1 MKSSILDWIQINLR
15 TPVLDLLMPAI
26 TALGNGGLIWIV
38 LAAGLLLMPGHRKAG
53 AAVLAGLA
61 LEVVCCNLVLKPLVA
76 RVRPC
81 DINTA
86 VQLLIARPDDFSFP
100 SGHTAGAAAFYPAL
114 GRESGKKSI
123 VAVTI
128 ILAVLIGLSRNI
140 LAVHWPVDVLV
151 GLIIGLVFS
160 LAMTRLFDRI
170 WEDRKRRFL
179 FSSIMGSSSA
189 LIAIILCTV
198 LSLNLVDEMAYS
210 DLMKIL
216 SLSAGA
222 YGGAVLEMRMV
233 NFSTENSL
241 LKKVL
246 SVLIAMAAAAAIMF
260 VREML
265 PETLY
270 YPGALAGY
278 ALLGLWATGLFPL
291 IAVKTSLMKK
301 DASDS

>member
-1 MKSSILDWIQINLR
+1 MQYQILIFLQNFTSDAMLFIANLLSFAGEEAFLILILLTIYYTVDKRAGFSIFSSLLCAQTMTNAIKSVVRAPRPFMVHESLSADRIE
-15 TPVLDLLMPAI
+15 
-26 TALGNGGLIWIV
+26 TATGY
-38 LAAGLLLMPGHRKAG
+38 
-53 AAVLAGLA
+53 
-61 LEVVCCNLVLKPLVA
+61 
-76 RVRPC
+76 
-81 DINTA
+81 
-86 VQLLIARPDDFSFP
+86 SFP

-114 GRESGKKSI
+114 GRESDKKGV
-123 VAVTI
+123 VAATI
-128 ILAVLIGLSRNI
+128 ILAILIGLSRNI

-179 FSSIMGSSSA
+179 FSTIMSSSCA
-189 LIAIILCTV
+189 LIAIILCIV
-198 LSLNLVDEMAYS
+198 LTLSLVDEMAYS

-222 YGGAVLEMRMV
+222 YGGAVLEMKKV

-246 SVLIAMAAAAAIMF
+246 TVLIAMAAAAAIML

-291 IAVKTSLMKK
+291 IAVKTSLMRK
-301 DASDS
+301 DASGS

>member
-1 MKSSILDWIQINLR
+1 MQYQILIFLQNFSSDAILFIANILSFAGEETFLILILLTIYYTVDKRAGFSIFSSLLCAQTMTNAIKSVVRAPRPFMVHESLSADRIE
-15 TPVLDLLMPAI
+15 
-26 TALGNGGLIWIV
+26 TATGY
-38 LAAGLLLMPGHRKAG
+38 
-53 AAVLAGLA
+53 
-61 LEVVCCNLVLKPLVA
+61 
-76 RVRPC
+76 
-81 DINTA
+81 
-86 VQLLIARPDDFSFP
+86 SFP

-128 ILAVLIGLSRNI
+128 ILAILIGLSRNI

-170 WEDRKRRFL
+170 WEDRKKRFL
-179 FSSIMGSSSA
+179 FSTIMGSSSA

-198 LSLNLVDEMAYS
+198 LSLSLVDEMAYS

-222 YGGAVLEMRMV
+222 YGGAVLEMKKV

-246 SVLIAMAAAAAIMF
+246 SVLIAMTVAAVIML

>member
-1 MKSSILDWIQINLR
+1 MQYQILIFLQNFSSDAILFIANILSFAGEETFLILILLTIYYTVDKRAGFSIFSSLLCAQTMTNAIKSVVRAPRPFMVHESLSADRIE
-15 TPVLDLLMPAI
+15 
-26 TALGNGGLIWIV
+26 TATGY
-38 LAAGLLLMPGHRKAG
+38 
-53 AAVLAGLA
+53 
-61 LEVVCCNLVLKPLVA
+61 
-76 RVRPC
+76 
-81 DINTA
+81 
-86 VQLLIARPDDFSFP
+86 SFP

-128 ILAVLIGLSRNI
+128 ILAILIGLSRNI

-170 WEDRKRRFL
+170 WEDRKKRFL
-179 FSSIMGSSSA
+179 FSTIMGSSSA
-189 LIAIILCTV
+189 LIAIILCTF
-198 LSLNLVDEMAYS
+198 LSLSLVDEMAYS

-222 YGGAVLEMRMV
+222 YGGAVLEMKKV

-246 SVLIAMAAAAAIMF
+246 SVLIAMTVAAVIML

>member
-1 MKSSILDWIQINLR
+1 MQYQILIFLQNFSSDAILFIANLLSFAGEETFLILILLTIYYTVDKRAGFSIFSSLLCAQTMTNAIKSVVRAPRPFMVHESLSADRIE
-15 TPVLDLLMPAI
+15 
-26 TALGNGGLIWIV
+26 TATGY
-38 LAAGLLLMPGHRKAG
+38 
-53 AAVLAGLA
+53 
-61 LEVVCCNLVLKPLVA
+61 
-76 RVRPC
+76 
-81 DINTA
+81 
-86 VQLLIARPDDFSFP
+86 SFP

-189 LIAIILCTV
+189 LISIILCTV
-198 LSLNLVDEMAYS
+198 LSLSLVDEMAYS

-246 SVLIAMAAAAAIMF
+246 SVLIAMAVAAAIMF

>member
-1 MKSSILDWIQINLR
+1 MQYQILIFLQNFSSDAILFIANLLSFAGEETFLILILLTIYYTVDKRAGFSIFSSLLCAQTMTNAIKSVVRAPRPFMVHESLSADRIE
-15 TPVLDLLMPAI
+15 
-26 TALGNGGLIWIV
+26 TATGY
-38 LAAGLLLMPGHRKAG
+38 
-53 AAVLAGLA
+53 
-61 LEVVCCNLVLKPLVA
+61 
-76 RVRPC
+76 
-81 DINTA
+81 
-86 VQLLIARPDDFSFP
+86 SFP

-222 YGGAVLEMRMV
+222 YGGAVLEMRKV

-246 SVLIAMAAAAAIMF
+246 SVLIAMAVAAAIMF

>member
-1 MKSSILDWIQINLR
+1 MQYQILIFLQNFSSDAILFIANLLSFAGEETFLILILLTIYYTVDKRAGFSIFSSLLCAQTMTNAIKSVVRAPRPFMVHESLSADRIE
-15 TPVLDLLMPAI
+15 
-26 TALGNGGLIWIV
+26 TATGY
-38 LAAGLLLMPGHRKAG
+38 
-53 AAVLAGLA
+53 
-61 LEVVCCNLVLKPLVA
+61 
-76 RVRPC
+76 
-81 DINTA
+81 
-86 VQLLIARPDDFSFP
+86 SFP

-189 LIAIILCTV
+189 LISIILCTV
-198 LSLNLVDEMAYS
+198 LSLSLVDEMAYS

-246 SVLIAMAAAAAIMF
+246 SVLIAMAGAAAIMF

>member
-1 MKSSILDWIQINLR
+1 MQYQILIFLQNFSSDAILFIANLLSFAGEETFLILILLTIYYTVDKRAGFSIFSSLLCAQTMTNAIKSVVRAPRPFMVHESLSADRIE
-15 TPVLDLLMPAI
+15 
-26 TALGNGGLIWIV
+26 TATGY
-38 LAAGLLLMPGHRKAG
+38 
-53 AAVLAGLA
+53 
-61 LEVVCCNLVLKPLVA
+61 
-76 RVRPC
+76 
-81 DINTA
+81 
-86 VQLLIARPDDFSFP
+86 SFP

-128 ILAVLIGLSRNI
+128 ILAILIGLSRNI

-170 WEDRKRRFL
+170 WEDRKKRFL
-179 FSSIMGSSSA
+179 FSTIMGSSSA

-198 LSLNLVDEMAYS
+198 LSLSLVDEMAYS

-222 YGGAVLEMRMV
+222 YGGAVLEMKKV

-246 SVLIAMAAAAAIMF
+246 SVLIAMTVAAVIML

>member
-1 MKSSILDWIQINLR
+1 MQYQILIFLQNFSSDAILFIANLLSFAGEETFLILILLTIYYTVDKRAGFSIFSSLLCAQTMTNAIKSVVRAPRPFMVHESLSADRIE
-15 TPVLDLLMPAI
+15 
-26 TALGNGGLIWIV
+26 TATGY
-38 LAAGLLLMPGHRKAG
+38 
-53 AAVLAGLA
+53 
-61 LEVVCCNLVLKPLVA
+61 
-76 RVRPC
+76 
-81 DINTA
+81 
-86 VQLLIARPDDFSFP
+86 SFP

>member
-1 MKSSILDWIQINLR
+1 MQYQILIFLQNFSSDAILFIANLLSFAGEETFLILILLTIYYTVDKRAGFSIFSSLLCAQTMTNAIKSVVRAPRPFMVHESLSADRIE
-15 TPVLDLLMPAI
+15 
-26 TALGNGGLIWIV
+26 TATGY
-38 LAAGLLLMPGHRKAG
+38 
-53 AAVLAGLA
+53 
-61 LEVVCCNLVLKPLVA
+61 
-76 RVRPC
+76 
-81 DINTA
+81 
-86 VQLLIARPDDFSFP
+86 SFP

-140 LAVHWPVDVLV
+140 LAVHWPVDILV

-246 SVLIAMAAAAAIMF
+246 SVLIAMAVAAAIMF

>member
-1 MKSSILDWIQINLR
+1 MQYQILIFLQNFSSDAILFIANILSFAGEETFLILILLTIYYTVDKRAGFSIFSSLLCAQTMTNAIKSVVRAPRPFMVHESLSADRIE
-15 TPVLDLLMPAI
+15 
-26 TALGNGGLIWIV
+26 TATGY
-38 LAAGLLLMPGHRKAG
+38 
-53 AAVLAGLA
+53 
-61 LEVVCCNLVLKPLVA
+61 
-76 RVRPC
+76 
-81 DINTA
+81 
-86 VQLLIARPDDFSFP
+86 SFP

-128 ILAVLIGLSRNI
+128 ILAILIGLSRNI

-170 WEDRKRRFL
+170 WEDRKKRFL
-179 FSSIMGSSSA
+179 FSTIMGSSSA

-198 LSLNLVDEMAYS
+198 LSLSLVDEMAYS

-222 YGGAVLEMRMV
+222 YGGAVLEMKKV

-246 SVLIAMAAAAAIMF
+246 SVLIAMAVAAAIMI

>member
-1 MKSSILDWIQINLR
+1 MQYQILIFLQNFSSDAILFIANLLSFAGEETFLILILLTIYYTVDKRAGFSIFSSLLCAQTMTNAIKSVVRAPRPFMVHESLSADRIE
-15 TPVLDLLMPAI
+15 
-26 TALGNGGLIWIV
+26 TATGY
-38 LAAGLLLMPGHRKAG
+38 
-53 AAVLAGLA
+53 
-61 LEVVCCNLVLKPLVA
+61 
-76 RVRPC
+76 
-81 DINTA
+81 
-86 VQLLIARPDDFSFP
+86 SFP

-246 SVLIAMAAAAAIMF
+246 SVLIAMAVAAAIMF

>member
-1 MKSSILDWIQINLR
+1 MQYQILIFLQNFTSDAILFIANLLSFAGEEAFLILILLTIYYTVDKRAGFSIFSSLLCAQTMTNAIKSVVRAPRPFMVHESLSADRIE
-15 TPVLDLLMPAI
+15 
-26 TALGNGGLIWIV
+26 TATGY
-38 LAAGLLLMPGHRKAG
+38 
-53 AAVLAGLA
+53 
-61 LEVVCCNLVLKPLVA
+61 
-76 RVRPC
+76 
-81 DINTA
+81 
-86 VQLLIARPDDFSFP
+86 SFP

-114 GRESGKKSI
+114 GRESGKKGI

-128 ILAVLIGLSRNI
+128 ILAILIGLSRNI

-179 FSSIMGSSSA
+179 FSTIMSSSCA
-189 LIAIILCTV
+189 LIAIILCIV
-198 LSLNLVDEMAYS
+198 LTLSLVDEMAYS

-222 YGGAVLEMRMV
+222 YGGAVLEMKKV

-246 SVLIAMAAAAAIMF
+246 TVLIAMAAAAAIML

-291 IAVKTSLMKK
+291 IAVKTSLMRK
-301 DASDS
+301 DASGS

>member
-1 MKSSILDWIQINLR
+1 MQYQILIFLQNFSSDAILFIANLLSFAGEETFLILILLTIYYTVDKRAGFSIFSSLLCAQTMTNAIKSVVRAPRPFMVHESLSADRIE
-15 TPVLDLLMPAI
+15 
-26 TALGNGGLIWIV
+26 TATGY
-38 LAAGLLLMPGHRKAG
+38 
-53 AAVLAGLA
+53 
-61 LEVVCCNLVLKPLVA
+61 
-76 RVRPC
+76 
-81 DINTA
+81 
-86 VQLLIARPDDFSFP
+86 SFP

-140 LAVHWPVDVLV
+140 LAVHWPVDVLA

-198 LSLNLVDEMAYS
+198 LSLSLIDEMAYS

-222 YGGAVLEMRMV
+222 YGGAVLEMRKV

-246 SVLIAMAAAAAIMF
+246 SVLIAMAVAAAIMF

-278 ALLGLWATGLFPL
+278 AMLGLWATGLFPL

>member
-1 MKSSILDWIQINLR
+1 MQYQILIFLQNFSSDAILFIANLLSFAGEETFLILILLTIYYTVDKRAGFSIFSSLLCAQTMTNAIKSVVRAPRPFMVHESLSADRIG
-15 TPVLDLLMPAI
+15 
-26 TALGNGGLIWIV
+26 TATGY
-38 LAAGLLLMPGHRKAG
+38 
-53 AAVLAGLA
+53 
-61 LEVVCCNLVLKPLVA
+61 
-76 RVRPC
+76 
-81 DINTA
+81 
-86 VQLLIARPDDFSFP
+86 SFP

-246 SVLIAMAAAAAIMF
+246 SVLIAMAVAAAIMF

-270 YPGALAGY
+270 YLGALAGY